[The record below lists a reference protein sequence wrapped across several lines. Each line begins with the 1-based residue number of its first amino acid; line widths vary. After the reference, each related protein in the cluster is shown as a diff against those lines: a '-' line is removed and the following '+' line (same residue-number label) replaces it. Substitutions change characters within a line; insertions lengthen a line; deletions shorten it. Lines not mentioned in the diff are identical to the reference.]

1 MNKMNVFKGSD
12 EYVVTKELM
21 NAVNVSIALQKP
33 LLIKGEEE
41 EKKAF
46 KKRMSEQKEQM
57 MQRLFTPEERVVLE
71 KYLTEDEIAQKHWED
86 RVLGKVKD
94 PEDIEREQRKQ
105 NGGKKA

>member
-1 MNKMNVFKGSD
+1 
-12 EYVVTKELM
+12 
-21 NAVNVSIALQKP
+21 
-33 LLIKGEEE
+33 
-41 EKKAF
+41 
-46 KKRMSEQKEQM
+46 

-71 KYLTEDEIAQKHWED
+71 KYLTENEIAQKHWED